1 MTKTVVTLFAGGAGR
16 EFVPTARGDDMSDP
30 QIQLMHGDCL
40 ELMAL
45 IPDNSVDAIVC
56 DLPKTSHL

>member
-1 MTKTVVTLFAGGAGR
+1 
-16 EFVPTARGDDMSDP
+16 MSDQ

-45 IPDNSVDAIVC
+45 IPDGSVDAIVC
-56 DLPKTSHL
+56 DLPFGTTACAWDTVIPFEALWAAYEGRRLPAS